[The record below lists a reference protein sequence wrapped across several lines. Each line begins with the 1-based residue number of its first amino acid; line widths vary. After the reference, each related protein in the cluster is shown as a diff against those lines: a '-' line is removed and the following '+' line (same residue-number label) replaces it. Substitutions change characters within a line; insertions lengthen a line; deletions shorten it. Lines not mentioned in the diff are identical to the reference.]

1 MQVAQ
6 PALVQQP
13 QLCNVLGPGGQIQ
26 QVQVVGGAVGGGAML
41 GGFPSLGMQVVQAAP
56 ALPSQQLPAPTSSNS
71 TTTVPSTVESGTEQ
85 QASALVTQSAHSLVT
100 QPVQPDFPPQLQLK
114 PEPGEAWS
122 GVKAE
127 PGGQV
132 AGQMMATVQSQPAQQ
147 FIVQPRY
154 ICSFSQ

>member
-1 MQVAQ
+1 MAQ

-56 ALPSQQLPAPTSSNS
+56 ALPSQQLPAPASSNS
-71 TTTVPSTVESGTEQ
+71 ATTTVPSTVESGTEQ
-85 QASALVTQSAHSLVT
+85 PASATQPAHSLVT

-114 PEPGEAWS
+114 PEPGEAWP

-132 AGQMMATVQSQPAQQ
+132 AGQVAAQMMTTVQSQPAQQ

-154 ICSFSQ
+154 NCSFL